1 MTLPLGFPP
10 LGIARTQP
18 VHGECHLYLPTPTTQ
33 YRSSHEVFC
42 GRTRSLRSLDLK
54 GWFRCRTSCGRREE
68 TVRDPQLLSSSS
80 PPRPPPLR
88 FSSCPLAPRYF
99 AREISHG
106 LVCPVRWQMVPT
118 GSSSLGPGSS
128 TSNHNHSNHTR
139 TKEPPFKTGPIHRV
153 G

>member
-1 MTLPLGFPP
+1 VTLPLGFPP

-18 VHGECHLYLPTPTTQ
+18 VHGELPLLPPYPTTQ
-33 YRSSHEVFC
+33 YRSSHEVSC
-42 GRTRSLRSLDLK
+42 GQARSLRSLNLK

-68 TVRDPQLLSSSS
+68 TARDPQRLSSSS
-80 PPRPPPLR
+80 PPPPPPLR
-88 FSSCPLAPRYF
+88 FSSCPLAPRHL

-128 TSNHNHSNHTR
+128 TSKHNHSNHTR
-139 TKEPPFKTGPIHRV
+139 TKELPFKPGPIRRV
-153 G
+153 D